1 MRGAYG
7 ILDGGRLFYL
17 KLVEKLNKMGL
28 HKVHSDGAVFTYV
41 KEGKLHGMVITNVD
55 DLLMIGDEKFE
66 VEVADKLQEEFRFS
80 KVEEKSFTY
89 CGCRIVTN
97 EDGSIHLDQ
106 NEYIEGLVQME
117 NVNGDDDRELT
128 PKEKTDARGKV
139 GALLWI
145 SLVTRPDISFDALSR
160 EVSKGTVKTV
170 KEINRVISN
179 AKVRKNKLKFVKLGD
194 ISKLCVKVYADASY
208 ANQDGATRST
218 GGRVIMLKNREE
230 DLVNVI
236 SWKSKK
242 IARVYRSVKAA
253 ETRALDDALDEA
265 IHVARVVKE
274 VYEGRIDLKDPAQIP
289 VEAFTDNK
297 SLWESIYNTRQCEE
311 RLLRNSIA
319 GLKELL
325 ELKMV
330 ETVKWVPTEKQ
341 LADCLTKKGKKGD
354 WLLRVASLNLL
365 DE

>member
-1 MRGAYG
+1 
-7 ILDGGRLFYL
+7 
-17 KLVEKLNKMGL
+17 
-28 HKVHSDGAVFTYV
+28 
-41 KEGKLHGMVITNVD
+41 
-55 DLLMIGDEKFE
+55 
-66 VEVADKLQEEFRFS
+66 
-80 KVEEKSFTY
+80 
-89 CGCRIVTN
+89 
-97 EDGSIHLDQ
+97 
-106 NEYIEGLVQME
+106 ME

-145 SLVTRPDISFDALSR
+145 SLVTRPDISFDVNALSS

-194 ISKLCVKVYADASY
+194 IYKLCVKVYADASY

-218 GGRVIMLKNREE
+218 GGRVIMLKKREE
-230 DLVNVI
+230 DLV
-236 SWKSKK
+236 KSKK

-297 SLWESIYNTRQCEE
+297 SPWESIYNTRQCEE
-311 RLLRNSIA
+311 RLLRNLIA